1 MSPKILSLQ
10 NNKGELVSPE
20 VIWEIHYEGKKK
32 RALIGWDLV
41 TRQRV
46 AATIGLV
53 TSRLF
58 GKGPMLVREE
68 QRLDST
74 EERKPTPH
82 GNFLRRLAFYD
93 RTLPSKQVTQTVA
106 GFDSKVLLSRSD
118 LLLEEAQTEQ
128 LISGVSCHLV
138 CFTIW
143 TKMYIPPMIMIS
155 GPYQWRAKKGVLI
168 TYH

>member
-53 TSRLF
+53 TSQT
-58 GKGPMLVREE
+58 G
-68 QRLDST
+68 T
-74 EERKPTPH
+74 EKR
-82 GNFLRRLAFYD
+82 GNTYRSNHLTNEPKNFKFA
-93 RTLPSKQVTQTVA
+93 KQ
-106 GFDSKVLLSRSD
+106 
-118 LLLEEAQTEQ
+118 
-128 LISGVSCHLV
+128 
-138 CFTIW
+138 
-143 TKMYIPPMIMIS
+143 
-155 GPYQWRAKKGVLI
+155 
-168 TYH
+168 